1 MLSALQIAKQSKGEK
16 MIDEI
21 RGVIQE
27 KGIRKLV
34 WDFLVDY
41 HITERIVVVILG
53 AVLVIVA
60 VPIVWF
66 FANVV
71 LRSEIEFLQILEV
84 VGVSVAMFI
93 MFGVELIAG
102 IVKKVTASRWA
113 KRYAVDSKLIDK
125 AAELGWINQ
134 RGWYKW
140 DDYKLR
146 SWVQTKQT
154 QPR

>member
-1 MLSALQIAKQSKGEK
+1 
-16 MIDEI
+16 MIKELREEI
-21 RGVIQE
+21 RK
-27 KGIRKLV
+27 KGFKNLV
-34 WDFLVDY
+34 WEFLVDY
-41 HITERIVVVILG
+41 HITERVVVVLLG
-53 AVLVIVA
+53 AVLVVIV

-66 FANVV
+66 FANIV
-71 LRSEIEFLQILEV
+71 LRSELEFLQILEV

-125 AAELGWINQ
+125 AVELGWINQ